1 MTAQRPAPPH
11 ALAASTRPDRS
22 SAVQAIAESRR
33 IATAEGIERLEQVE
47 VSDGD
52 RQWISIRGRDRRNPV
67 LLVIHGGP
75 GTPMMPLAWACQGP
89 WEDFFTVVNWD
100 QRGVGRNASP
110 LAREALLPTITAERI
125 VADGE
130 AVVAH
135 LMHTLG
141 HAKVALL
148 GHSWGS
154 IVAARLAQRLPGCI
168 SVCAGVGQ
176 AVSMDFESLILAE
189 TLAAAERSGDDEAV
203 RELQAIGAACDAQ
216 GRLPL
221 EQVVRLRH
229 HVRRQGGMWTGHE
242 TLEVM
247 NDLAALA
254 PEYED
259 GHVAEFRAG
268 SAWLMG
274 TPLIRELPAIDLRRL
289 GRLEVPLVVL
299 QGLRDLATPYAAAAA
314 WLQARQAPAKQLVT
328 FEHSAHFP
336 MLEEPG
342 RFLEALRQHVW
353 PHASA

>member
-1 MTAQRPAPPH
+1 VTAQRPTAPH
-11 ALAASTRPDRS
+11 ASEASSRPDRS

-33 IATAEGIERLEQVE
+33 IATPAGIERLEQVE
-47 VSDGD
+47 VGDGD
-52 RQWISIRGRDRRNPV
+52 RQWVSIRGRDRRNPV

-75 GTPMMPLAWACQGP
+75 GTPLMPLAWACQGP

-110 LAREALLPTITAERI
+110 HARSALLPSITAERI

-135 LMHTLG
+135 LMRTLG

-154 IVAARLAQRLPGCI
+154 IVAAHLAQRLPGCI

-189 TLAAAERSGDDEAV
+189 TLAAAERAGDVEAV
-203 RELQAIGAACDAQ
+203 RDLQAIGAACHAQ
-216 GRLPL
+216 GRIPL

-229 HVRRQGGMWTGHE
+229 HVRRQGGMWTGHP
-242 TLEVM
+242 TLDLM
-247 NDLAALA
+247 NDLASLA

-259 GHVAEFRAG
+259 AHVAEFRAG

-274 TPLIRELPAIDLRRL
+274 APLMRELPAIDLRRL
-289 GRLEVPLVVL
+289 GPLQVPLVVL
-299 QGLRDLATPYAAAAA
+299 QGRRDLATPYAAAAA
-314 WLQARQAPAKQLVT
+314 WLEAQQASAKQLVT
-328 FEHSAHFP
+328 FEQSAHFP

-342 RFLEALRQHVW
+342 RFLEALLRHVL
-353 PHASA
+353 PHAAA